1 MSSNV
6 SIFNTKHLL
15 NINELI
21 KDFVEEEE
29 KQEAMSPTEAKQDF
43 KALSREN
50 FVHFSVQCCRMKG
63 GGGGRDLK
71 CVFHC
76 PKYPSYVPSPFIIK
90 WYTFMALLHD
100 ARQNFENVYID

>member
-43 KALSREN
+43 KAEFHEFHLS
-50 FVHFSVQCCRMKG
+50 VHE
-63 GGGGRDLK
+63 
-71 CVFHC
+71 CVF
-76 PKYPSYVPSPFIIK
+76 
-90 WYTFMALLHD
+90 
-100 ARQNFENVYID
+100 E

>member
-43 KALSREN
+43 KAESHEN
-50 FVHFSVQCCRMKG
+50 FRISHTFLFSDV
-63 GGGGRDLK
+63 
-71 CVFHC
+71 
-76 PKYPSYVPSPFIIK
+76 
-90 WYTFMALLHD
+90 
-100 ARQNFENVYID
+100 E

>member
-21 KDFVEEEE
+21 NDFVEEEE

-43 KALSREN
+43 KAESHE
-50 FVHFSVQCCRMKG
+50 FHFSVQECVVECKG
-63 GGGGRDLK
+63 KVRG
-71 CVFHC
+71 V
-76 PKYPSYVPSPFIIK
+76 
-90 WYTFMALLHD
+90 
-100 ARQNFENVYID
+100 

>member
-43 KALSREN
+43 KAEFHEN
-50 FVHFSVQCCRMKG
+50 FLYFSVQE
-63 GGGGRDLK
+63 
-71 CVFHC
+71 CV
-76 PKYPSYVPSPFIIK
+76 V
-90 WYTFMALLHD
+90 
-100 ARQNFENVYID
+100 E